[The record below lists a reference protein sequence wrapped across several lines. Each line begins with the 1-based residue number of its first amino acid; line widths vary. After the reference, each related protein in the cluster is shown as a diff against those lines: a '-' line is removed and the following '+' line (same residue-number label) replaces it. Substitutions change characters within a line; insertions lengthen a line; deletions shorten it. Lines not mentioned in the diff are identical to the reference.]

1 MKIIN
6 CAIIGFGNIG
16 KIQAEFLIRNKNTNL
31 KYIYEKNYEIKKKF
45 KNSIKQAKWI
55 SSENEIFRDKQI
67 DLVLI
72 CSYDN
77 DHSKQILKS
86 IKYNKSVFCEK
97 PICQN
102 LKQLKNIDNF
112 IKKNKSIRFSSN
124 LILRSVK
131 EYKYIKNI
139 IDKKKIGQ
147 IFYCEGDYNYGRL
160 NKIIKGWRGKI
171 PFYSVV
177 SGGAVHLIDII
188 CNNLNEYPNSVYAS
202 SNKIVTK
209 NSKFKYQDLVV
220 SILKFKSGIISKIS
234 ANFGCKTRHHHQ
246 LKFFGKDGTFFKDY
260 DKSKII
266 FNNDSNEEN
275 SKVIKF
281 EKKYNKSEILKKFI
295 NQFNSNLK
303 NNNLPKYEEV
313 AKVML
318 VCFAIEKSF
327 KKNKEIKINYKKLNL
342 EII

>member
-1 MKIIN
+1 M
-6 CAIIGFGNIG
+6 
-16 KIQAEFLIRNKNTNL
+16 
-31 KYIYEKNYEIKKKF
+31 
-45 KNSIKQAKWI
+45 
-55 SSENEIFRDKQI
+55 
-67 DLVLI
+67 
-72 CSYDN
+72 
-77 DHSKQILKS
+77 
-86 IKYNKSVFCEK
+86 
-97 PICQN
+97 
-102 LKQLKNIDNF
+102 
-112 IKKNKSIRFSSN
+112 
-124 LILRSVK
+124 
-131 EYKYIKNI
+131 
-139 IDKKKIGQ
+139 
-147 IFYCEGDYNYGRL
+147 